1 VYSVTIIGNV
11 EQCRT
16 EAEISDDDGTI
27 FAAVYETS
35 GGWHTDVVVRHL
47 DHVAD
52 FQTAVEDA
60 KKSHFFHHSSYLRV
74 DSGHSR
80 LSRIESDRYRLG
92 RLSIGLD
99 SVQVG

>member
-16 EAEISDDDGTI
+16 EAEISDDDGAI
-27 FAAVYETS
+27 CAVVYETS

-60 KKSHFFHHSSYLRV
+60 KKS
-74 DSGHSR
+74 
-80 LSRIESDRYRLG
+80 LSRYVNRRGQNPPETATRG
-92 RLSIGLD
+92 ALSLWLMLKDDGTAMEREFEE
-99 SVQVG
+99 